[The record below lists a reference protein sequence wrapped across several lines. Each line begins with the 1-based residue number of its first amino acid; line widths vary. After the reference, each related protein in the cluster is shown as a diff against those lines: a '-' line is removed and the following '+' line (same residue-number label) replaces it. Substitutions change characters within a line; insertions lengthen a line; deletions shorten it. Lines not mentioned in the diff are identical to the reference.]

1 MCWLG
6 SSSLRITGCADKE
19 VCRRNRL
26 ARIESVGGKRRLVL
40 CHVHLPPLAVLDAR
54 PDLRRG
60 LAFSRLLV
68 RIKTLPDAHIAA
80 GRVFA
85 GKAIEQAAVS
95 LTAVAMAIT
104 WLLIEDFFDARRH
117 GVSVLH
123 HHSREQRGTQCCGKR
138 PLGRR
143 GMKRGHRLL
152 RRSTLRLARRRALRS
167 D

>member
-1 MCWLG
+1 MG
-6 SSSLRITGCADKE
+6 P
-19 VCRRNRL
+19 
-26 ARIESVGGKRRLVL
+26 
-40 CHVHLPPLAVLDAR
+40 LPPLAVLDAR

-68 RIKTLPDAHIAA
+68 RVKTLPDAHIAA

-104 WLLIEDFFDARRH
+104 WLLIEDFFYARRH

-123 HHSREQRGTQCCGKR
+123 HQHRE
-138 PLGRR
+138 
-143 GMKRGHRLL
+143 HRVLQFPSKL
-152 RRSTLRLARRRALRS
+152 PMRCAG
-167 D
+167 